1 MIEHISPESFIPLLF
16 ILPPILSG
24 RKVPLVRRWFSGVDP
39 AKFAYGAVTS
49 GIILTFYGIWV
60 GLAGFDV
67 NNIDTSIPQ
76 LLEGLKTA
84 FSSSLAG
91 LTASMLIN
99 LFFVDSKEPE
109 ERSLEETV
117 AELKALNSSL
127 KSFTRD
133 SAEANI
139 TALTKAINNVL
150 NSLEM
155 GINTETQEVMV
166 KFRSSVETMVK
177 WQVQYMEE
185 IKSIIDAMDKNGE
198 VTAETTKSL
207 EEINDTL
214 ERLGPVTTQIADAI
228 GYVQFA
234 LPSMRKRGIALE
246 EQNPPQTQ
254 EEDGEK

>member
-1 MIEHISPESFIPLLF
+1 MIEHITLESLIPVLF
-16 ILPPILSG
+16 ILPPLPFF
-24 RKVPLVRRWFSGVDP
+24 KKWTKGVDP
-39 AKFAYGAVTS
+39 AKFAYGAVTT

-67 NNIDTSIPQ
+67 TNIDASIPQ
-76 LLEGLKTA
+76 LLDGLKTA
-84 FSSSLAG
+84 FASSLAG
-91 LTASMLIN
+91 LATSMLIN

-117 AELKALNSSL
+117 AELKALNKNL
-127 KSFTRD
+127 DSFTKD

-139 TALTKAINNVL
+139 TALTSAINNVL
-150 NSLEM
+150 ETLEL
-155 GINTETQEVMV
+155 GINTETQEVMLN
-166 KFRSSVETMVK
+166 FRSSVETMVK
-177 WQVQYMEE
+177 WQTQYMDE
-185 IKSIIDAMDKNGE
+185 IRSVIEAMDKNGE

-214 ERLGPVTTQIADAI
+214 HRLGPVTREIANAI

-234 LPSMRKRGIALE
+234 LPAMRPRGIPQE
-246 EQNPPQTQ
+246 KQEQPQAQ

>member
-1 MIEHISPESFIPLLF
+1 MIEHITIESLIPLLF
-16 ILPPILSG
+16 IIPPLPFFKQWTG
-24 RKVPLVRRWFSGVDP
+24 GVDP

-67 NNIDTSIPQ
+67 TNIDASIPQ

-84 FSSSLAG
+84 FASSLAG
-91 LTASMLIN
+91 LTTSMVIN
-99 LFFVDSKEPE
+99 IFFVDSKEPE

-117 AELKALNSSL
+117 KELKQLNHNM

-139 TALTKAINNVL
+139 TALTRAINDVVE
-150 NSLEM
+150 SLEM
-155 GINTETQEVMV
+155 GINTETQEVMI
-166 KFRSSVETMVK
+166 KFRSSVETMVE

-185 IKSIIDAMDKNGE
+185 IKSIIDAMDKNGV

-228 GYVQFA
+228 GYVQYA
-234 LPSMRKRGIALE
+234 LPSMRRRGITKN
-246 EQNPPQTQ
+246 QQTQAQ

>member
-1 MIEHISPESFIPLLF
+1 MIEHITLESLIPLLF
-16 ILPPILSG
+16 ILPPLPFF
-24 RKVPLVRRWFSGVDP
+24 KRWTEGIDP

-67 NNIDTSIPQ
+67 TNIDASIPQ

-84 FSSSLAG
+84 FASSLAG
-91 LTASMLIN
+91 LTTSMVIN
-99 LFFVDSKEPE
+99 IFFVDSKEPE

-117 AELKALNSSL
+117 RELKELNKSL

-139 TALTKAINNVL
+139 TALTKAINDVVT
-150 NSLEM
+150 SLEM

-166 KFRSSVETMVK
+166 KFRSSVESMVR

-185 IKSIIDAMDKNGE
+185 IRSVIDAMDKNGE

-214 ERLGPVTTQIADAI
+214 EKLGPVTAQIADAI
-228 GYVQFA
+228 GYVQYA
-234 LPSMRKRGIALE
+234 LPSMRRRGIKTNN
-246 EQNPPQTQ
+246 QPQAQ

>member
-1 MIEHISPESFIPLLF
+1 MIEHITLESLIPVLF
-16 ILPPILSG
+16 ILPPLPFFKKWT
-24 RKVPLVRRWFSGVDP
+24 RGVDP

-67 NNIDTSIPQ
+67 TDIDASIPQ

-84 FSSSLAG
+84 FASSLAG
-91 LTASMLIN
+91 LTTSMFIN
-99 LFFVDSKEPE
+99 IFFVDSKEPE

-117 AELKALNSSL
+117 SELKELNKNL

-133 SAEANI
+133 PAEANI
-139 TALTKAINNVL
+139 TALTKAINDIVT
-150 NSLEM
+150 SLEM

-166 KFRSSVETMVK
+166 KFRSSVESMVK

-185 IKSIIDAMDKNGE
+185 IRSVIDAMDKNGE

-214 ERLGPVTTQIADAI
+214 EKLGPVTAQIADAI
-228 GYVQFA
+228 GYVQYA
-234 LPSMRKRGIALE
+234 LPSMRRRGIKTNN
-246 EQNPPQTQ
+246 QPQAQ

>member
-1 MIEHISPESFIPLLF
+1 MIEHITLESLIPLLF
-16 ILPPILSG
+16 ILPPLPFF
-24 RKVPLVRRWFSGVDP
+24 KRWTEGIDP

-67 NNIDTSIPQ
+67 ANIDASIPQ

-84 FSSSLAG
+84 FASSLAG
-91 LTASMLIN
+91 LTTSMFIN
-99 LFFVDSKEPE
+99 IFFVDSKEPE

-117 AELKALNSSL
+117 SELKELNKSL

-139 TALTKAINNVL
+139 TALTRAINDVL

-155 GINTETQEVMV
+155 GINTETQEVMI
-166 KFRSSVETMVK
+166 KFRASVENMVQ

-214 ERLGPVTTQIADAI
+214 EKLGPVTAQIADAI
-228 GYVQFA
+228 GYVQHA
-234 LPSMRKRGIALE
+234 LPSMRKRGIPKQFQA
-246 EQNPPQTQ
+246 Q
-254 EEDGEK
+254 EEDGKK

>member
-1 MIEHISPESFIPLLF
+1 MIEHITLESLIPLLF
-16 ILPPILSG
+16 ILPPLPFF
-24 RKVPLVRRWFSGVDP
+24 KRWTEGVDP

-67 NNIDTSIPQ
+67 TNIDASIPQ

-84 FSSSLAG
+84 FASSLAG
-91 LTASMLIN
+91 LTTSMIIN
-99 LFFVDSKEPE
+99 IFIVDSKEPE

-117 AELKALNSSL
+117 RELKELNKSL

-139 TALTKAINNVL
+139 TALTRAINDVL

-155 GINTETQEVMV
+155 GINTETQEVMI
-166 KFRSSVETMVK
+166 KFRASVETMVQ

-214 ERLGPVTTQIADAI
+214 EKLGPVTAQIADAI
-228 GYVQFA
+228 GYVQHA
-234 LPSMRKRGIALE
+234 LPSMRKRGIPK
-246 EQNPPQTQ
+246 QSQSQ

>member
-1 MIEHISPESFIPLLF
+1 MIEHITLESLIPLLF
-16 ILPPILSG
+16 ILPPLPFF
-24 RKVPLVRRWFSGVDP
+24 KKWTKGVDP

-67 NNIDTSIPQ
+67 TNIDASIPQ

-84 FSSSLAG
+84 FASSLAG
-91 LTASMLIN
+91 LTTSMFIN
-99 LFFVDSKEPE
+99 IFFVDSKEPE

-117 AELKALNSSL
+117 HELKELNKSL
-127 KSFTRD
+127 TSFTRD
-133 SAEANI
+133 STEANI
-139 TALTKAINNVL
+139 TALTRAINDVL

-155 GINTETQEVMV
+155 GINTETQEVMI
-166 KFRSSVETMVK
+166 KFRASVETMVQ

-185 IKSIIDAMDKNGE
+185 IKSVIDAMDKNGE

-214 ERLGPVTTQIADAI
+214 EKLAPVTAQIADSI
-228 GYVQFA
+228 GYVQHA
-234 LPSMRKRGIALE
+234 LPSMRRRGI
-246 EQNPPQTQ
+246 PQPQ
-254 EEDGEK
+254 ARDEDGEK

>member
-24 RKVPLVRRWFSGVDP
+24 KKVPLMRRWFSGVDP

-49 GIILTFYGIWV
+49 GVILTFYGIWV

-91 LTASMLIN
+91 LATSMLIN

-117 AELKALNSSL
+117 SELKALNKNL
-127 KSFTRD
+127 DSFTRD
-133 SAEANI
+133 SAEANM
-139 TALTKAINNVL
+139 TALTSAINDVL
-150 NSLEM
+150 ETLEL

-166 KFRSSVETMVK
+166 NFRSSVETMVK
-177 WQVQYMEE
+177 WQSQYMEE
-185 IKSIIDAMDKNGE
+185 IKSVIDAMDKNGE
-198 VTAETTKSL
+198 VTIETTKSL

-214 ERLGPVTTQIADAI
+214 HRLGPVTREIANAI

-234 LPSMRKRGIALE
+234 LPAMRPRGIPQE
-246 EQNPPQTQ
+246 KQEQPQAQ

>member
-1 MIEHISPESFIPLLF
+1 MIEHITLESLIPLLF
-16 ILPPILSG
+16 ILPPLPFF
-24 RKVPLVRRWFSGVDP
+24 KRWTEGIDP

-67 NNIDTSIPQ
+67 TNIDASIPQ

-84 FSSSLAG
+84 FASSLAG
-91 LTASMLIN
+91 LTTSMFIN
-99 LFFVDSKEPE
+99 IFFVDSKEPE

-117 AELKALNSSL
+117 SELKELNKSL

-139 TALTKAINNVL
+139 AALTRAINDVL

-166 KFRSSVETMVK
+166 KFRASVETMVQ

-185 IKSIIDAMDKNGE
+185 IKSVIDAMDKNGE

-214 ERLGPVTTQIADAI
+214 ERLGPVTAQIADAI
-228 GYVQFA
+228 GYVQYA
-234 LPSMRKRGIALE
+234 LPSMRRRGIATNN
-246 EQNPPQTQ
+246 QPQAQ